1 MTPNGDERGRR
12 VQVVDLMTTDV
23 ITVSSETGIR
33 DAARLMFRNRVSGL
47 PVTNAD
53 GVLTGII
60 TEADFLRLEVERQ
73 EGVTAFG
80 ETVGDV
86 MSPGVVTTG
95 PDTEIYDAAKMMT
108 FQDIKR
114 LPVVDDD
121 SRLLG
126 IISRADIVSVF
137 TRPDDVIEDEIREDL
152 IRRVLFIDPDQL
164 DVSVTNGVVTFV
176 GEVGTRNEAR
186 LLSELA
192 SRLDG
197 VLHVESQVAW
207 RYDDGAE

>member
-1 MTPNGDERGRR
+1 M
-12 VQVVDLMTTDV
+12 QVVDLMTTDV
-23 ITVSSETGIR
+23 ITVSMETGIR

-47 PVTNAD
+47 PVTTAD
-53 GVLTGII
+53 GSLIGII

-73 EGVTAFG
+73 EGATDIG
-80 ETVGDV
+80 ETVGEV

-95 PDTEIYDAAKMMT
+95 PETEVYDAAKMMT

-114 LPVVDDD
+114 LPVVDED

-152 IRRVLFIDPDQL
+152 IRRVLFIDPDEL
-164 DVSVTNGVVTFV
+164 NVIVTNGVVTFV
-176 GEVGTRNEAR
+176 GEIGTRNEAR
-186 LLSELA
+186 LLVELA

-197 VLHVESQVAW
+197 VLHVESKLVW
-207 RYDDGAE
+207 RLDDGTE

>member
-1 MTPNGDERGRR
+1 
-12 VQVVDLMTTDV
+12 MTTDV

-53 GVLTGII
+53 GVLAGII

>member
-1 MTPNGDERGRR
+1 
-12 VQVVDLMTTDV
+12 MTTDV
-23 ITVSSETGIR
+23 ITVSTETGIR

-47 PVTNAD
+47 PVTSPD
-53 GVLTGII
+53 GALIGII

-73 EGVTAFG
+73 EGATDLG
-80 ETVGDV
+80 ETVGEV

-95 PDTEIYDAAKMMT
+95 PETEVYDAAKMMT

-152 IRRVLFIDPDQL
+152 IRRVLFIDPDEL
-164 DVSVTNGVVTFV
+164 NVTVTNGVVTFI
-176 GEVGTRNEAR
+176 GEIGTRNEAR
-186 LLSELA
+186 LLAELA

-197 VLHVESQVAW
+197 VLHVESELAW
-207 RYDDGAE
+207 RLDDGGE

>member
-1 MTPNGDERGRR
+1 M
-12 VQVVDLMTTDV
+12 QVVDLMTTDV
-23 ITVSSETGIR
+23 ITVSTETGIR

-47 PVTNAD
+47 PVTTAD
-53 GVLTGII
+53 GTLIGII

-73 EGVTAFG
+73 EGAADLG

-95 PDTEIYDAAKMMT
+95 PETEVYAAAKMMT

-114 LPVVDDD
+114 LPVVDED

-152 IRRVLFIDPDQL
+152 IRRVLFIDPDEL
-164 DVSVTNGVVTFV
+164 NVTVANGVVTFV
-176 GEVGTRNEAR
+176 GEIGTRNEAR
-186 LLSELA
+186 LLVELA

-197 VLHVESQVAW
+197 VLHVESQLVW
-207 RYDDGAE
+207 RLDDGTE

>member
-1 MTPNGDERGRR
+1 

-23 ITVSSETGIR
+23 ITVSRETGIR

-47 PVTNAD
+47 PVTSPD
-53 GVLTGII
+53 GSLIGII

-73 EGVTAFG
+73 EGVNELG
-80 ETVGDV
+80 ETVGEV
-86 MSPGVVTTG
+86 MSAGVVTTG
-95 PDTEIYDAAKMMT
+95 PDTEVYDAAKMMT

-114 LPVVDDD
+114 LPVVDED

-152 IRRVLFIDPDQL
+152 IRRVLFIDPDEL
-164 DVSVTNGVVTFV
+164 NVTVTNGVVTFV
-176 GEVGTRNEAR
+176 GEIGTRNEAR
-186 LLSELA
+186 LLAELA

-197 VLHVESQVAW
+197 VLHVESKLVW
-207 RYDDGAE
+207 RLDDGTE

>member
-1 MTPNGDERGRR
+1 M
-12 VQVVDLMTTDV
+12 QVVDLMTTDV
-23 ITVSSETGIR
+23 ITVSSDTGIR

-47 PVTNAD
+47 PVTTTD
-53 GVLTGII
+53 GTLAGII

-73 EGVTAFG
+73 EGETELG

-95 PDTEIYDAAKMMT
+95 PDTEICDAAKMMT

-152 IRRVLFIDPDQL
+152 LRRVLFIDPDQL
-164 DVSVTNGVVTFV
+164 NVSVANGVVTFV

-197 VLHVESQVAW
+197 VLHVESRLAW
-207 RYDDGAE
+207 RYDDGDE

>member
-1 MTPNGDERGRR
+1 L
-12 VQVVDLMTTDV
+12 QVVDLMTTDV
-23 ITVSSETGIR
+23 ITVSTETGIR

-47 PVTNAD
+47 PVTSSD
-53 GVLTGII
+53 GALIGII

-73 EGVTAFG
+73 EGATDLG
-80 ETVGDV
+80 ETVGAV

-95 PDTEIYDAAKMMT
+95 PETEVYDAAKMMT

-121 SRLLG
+121 ARLLG

-152 IRRVLFIDPDQL
+152 IRRVLFIDPDEL
-164 DVSVTNGVVTFV
+164 DVTVTNGVVTFV
-176 GEVGTRNEAR
+176 GEIGTRNEAR
-186 LLSELA
+186 LLAELA

-197 VLHVESQVAW
+197 VLHVESKLAW
-207 RYDDGAE
+207 RLDDGIA

>member
-1 MTPNGDERGRR
+1 
-12 VQVVDLMTTDV
+12 MTTDV

-47 PVTNAD
+47 PVTTPD
-53 GVLTGII
+53 GTLAGII
-60 TEADFLRLEVERQ
+60 TEADFLRLEVDRQ
-73 EGVTAFG
+73 EGVTELG

-95 PDTEIYDAAKMMT
+95 PDTEIYEAAKMMT

-164 DVSVTNGVVTFV
+164 DVSVANGVVTFV
-176 GEVGTRNEAR
+176 GEVGTRNEVR

-197 VLHVESQVAW
+197 VLRVESKLAW

>member
-1 MTPNGDERGRR
+1 
-12 VQVVDLMTTDV
+12 MTTDV
-23 ITVSSETGIR
+23 ITVSGETGIR

-47 PVTNAD
+47 PVTTSD
-53 GVLTGII
+53 GTLAGII

-73 EGVTAFG
+73 EGSTELG

-86 MSPGVVTTG
+86 MSPGVVTTS

-121 SRLLG
+121 ARLLG

-152 IRRVLFIDPDQL
+152 IRRVLFIDPDQMN
-164 DVSVTNGVVTFV
+164 VTVANGVVTFV

-197 VLHVESQVAW
+197 VLHVESELAW

>member
-1 MTPNGDERGRR
+1 M
-12 VQVVDLMTTDV
+12 QVVDLMTTDV

-47 PVTNAD
+47 PVTTPD
-53 GVLTGII
+53 GTLAGII

-73 EGVTAFG
+73 EGSTELG

-86 MSPGVVTTG
+86 MSPGVVTTS

-121 SRLLG
+121 ARLLG

-152 IRRVLFIDPDQL
+152 IRRVLFIDPDQMN
-164 DVSVTNGVVTFV
+164 VTVANGVVTFV

-197 VLHVESQVAW
+197 VLHVESQLVW

>member
-1 MTPNGDERGRR
+1 

-47 PVTNAD
+47 PVTTPD
-53 GVLTGII
+53 GTLAGII

-73 EGVTAFG
+73 EGSTELG

-86 MSPGVVTTG
+86 MSPGVVTTS

-121 SRLLG
+121 ARLLG

-152 IRRVLFIDPDQL
+152 IRRVLFIDPDQMN
-164 DVSVTNGVVTFV
+164 VTVANGVVTFV

-197 VLHVESQVAW
+197 VLHVESQLVW